1 VVHAALEWSAR
12 NGWQRPPAELLAVL
26 LRREGLAGGGDAAE
40 RCERLI
46 AGWLE
51 SALLAELG
59 RAAVRPEVPFVVGL
73 AGTVVRGQIDLLVA
87 GAGGEPT
94 TVIDYKTDAL
104 DGRSGAELASRY
116 RAQREVYGLAAGQ
129 AEEVRVAHVFLEAPD
144 EPVVELLDRE
154 RLASAR
160 ARLER
165 TVGAMTAGRFEVTAE
180 PYPAL
185 CFGCPA
191 ARRLCPR
198 PAWRPAA

>member
-1 VVHAALEWSAR
+1 M
-12 NGWQRPPAELLAVL
+12 
-26 LRREGLAGGGDAAE
+26 RREGLAGDGDAAE
-40 RCERLI
+40 RCERLV

-59 RAAVRPEVPFVVGL
+59 EAAVRPEVPFVLGL

-87 GAGGEPT
+87 GQADEAT

-104 DGRSGAELASRY
+104 EGRSAAELGSRY
-116 RAQREVYGLAAGQ
+116 LAQREVYGLAAGE
-129 AEEVRVAHVFLEAPD
+129 AEEVRVAHVFLEAPA
-144 EPVVELLDRE
+144 EPVIELLDRE

-165 TVGAMTAGRFEVTAE
+165 TIGAMTAGEFEVTAE